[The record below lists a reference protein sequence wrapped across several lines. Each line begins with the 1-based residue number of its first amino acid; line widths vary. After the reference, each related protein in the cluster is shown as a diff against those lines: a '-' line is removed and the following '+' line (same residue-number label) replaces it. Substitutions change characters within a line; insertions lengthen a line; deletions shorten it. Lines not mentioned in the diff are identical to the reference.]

1 VGNIAS
7 TWLSKPFTAWG
18 YKEASFMLINLHT
31 HLEGTVRP
39 GTAAELAESMNVP
52 TPPGGWEN
60 AFRIKKKGDL
70 TIFLAHVAMA
80 YPLLGNAENL
90 RRVAFE
96 AVEDAAKDGQSY
108 IELRLGPA
116 THARKDLSIRQ
127 VLEAVCRGV
136 EEAKVHTGIRAGV
149 IACMLRH
156 EPDEIIAEIT
166 HAAIALAG
174 SGIVGID
181 IAGDEILYPSL
192 ARYAPL
198 YDLAR
203 AAGLGLTAHA
213 AEAGPASAGKEA
225 VELLGVTRI
234 GHGSNVAS
242 DPEML
247 EWVRA
252 KGVTIEV
259 CPTSNVLTGAAPS
272 LKEHPV
278 VDFVKAGVKVALG
291 DDDPENTGVRL
302 SQEAFLLVS
311 EGGLLAE
318 DIRKF
323 AYDGISAAFCS
334 QEIRAE
340 LMVEWGQE

>member
-1 VGNIAS
+1 
-7 TWLSKPFTAWG
+7 
-18 YKEASFMLINLHT
+18 MLINLHT
-31 HLEGTVRP
+31 HLEGSVRP
-39 GTAAELAESMNVP
+39 GTAAELAERMGVA
-52 TPPGGWEN
+52 TPGGGWEN
-60 AFRIKKKGDL
+60 AFRIKEKGDL

-96 AVEDAAKDGQSY
+96 AVEDAARDGQAY

-136 EEAKVHTGIRAGV
+136 EEAKVHSGIRAGV

-156 EPDEIIAEIT
+156 ESDEIIAEIA

-181 IAGDEILYPSL
+181 IAGDEILYPAL

-234 GHGSNVAS
+234 GHGSNLAS
-242 DPEML
+242 DPAML

-252 KGVTIEV
+252 RGVTIEV

-272 LKEHPV
+272 LREHPV

-302 SQEAFLLVS
+302 SQEAYLLVS

-318 DIRKF
+318 DMRNF
-323 AYDGISAAFCS
+323 AHDAIGAAFCS
-334 QEIRAE
+334 EQIRVE
-340 LMVEWGQE
+340 LLEQWGKG

>member
-1 VGNIAS
+1 
-7 TWLSKPFTAWG
+7 
-18 YKEASFMLINLHT
+18 MLINLHT

-39 GTAAELAESMNVP
+39 GTAAELAERMGVA
-52 TPPGGWEN
+52 TPEGGWEN
-60 AFRIKKKGDL
+60 AFRIKEKGDL

-156 EPDEIIAEIT
+156 EPDEIIAEIA
-166 HAAIALAG
+166 HAAIALAN

-192 ARYAPL
+192 ERYAPL

-272 LKEHPV
+272 LREHPV

-302 SQEAFLLVS
+302 SQEAHLLVS

-318 DIRKF
+318 DMRKF

-340 LMVEWGQE
+340 LLEQWGKG